1 MKQDALVTQFS
12 PLQHG
17 REPVKQNVT
26 IDRGAV
32 FAVSTVSAC
41 NFAFLRVKVA
51 VNAPISPR
59 TTNETEEMS
68 FTAGRFI
75 RHVPVKPVR
84 E

>member
-32 FAVSTVSAC
+32 FAVSTVSGC
-41 NFAFLRVKVA
+41 NRVKVA

-59 TTNETEEMS
+59 TTNETE
-68 FTAGRFI
+68 
-75 RHVPVKPVR
+75 
-84 E
+84 

>member
-32 FAVSTVSAC
+32 FAVSTVSDC
-41 NFAFLRVKVA
+41 N

-68 FTAGRFI
+68 FTAGKFI

-84 E
+84 V